1 MNLSKDRV
9 WVFFWALL
17 GLFWDHFGRILVI
30 VFVCFFNIFENPQNI
45 KIGQPSHSLG
55 LFLSY
60 PWDLFWS
67 CFGHPFRLLFG
78 SFLHDLFKAS
88 WGLLGASWGLLRA
101 TWSPLRTQRPEGR
114 EYEAGG
120 WGQRRQPGAGSGPRE
135 RPGTSPAI
143 FFGGLGLE

>member
-1 MNLSKDRV
+1 M
-9 WVFFWALL
+9 FFGGPL
-17 GLFWDHFGRILVI
+17 GLILGPFRAYFGDRFCV
-30 VFVCFFNIFENPQNI
+30 FFNIFENHQNI
-45 KIGQPSHSLG
+45 KIGQPTNSVG
-55 LFLSY
+55 LFFSY